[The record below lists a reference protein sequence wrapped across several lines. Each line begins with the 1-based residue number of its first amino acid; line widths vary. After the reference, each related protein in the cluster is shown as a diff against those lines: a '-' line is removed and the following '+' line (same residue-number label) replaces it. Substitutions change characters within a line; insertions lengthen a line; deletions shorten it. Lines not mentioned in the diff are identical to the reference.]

1 MAGDQR
7 AVLFADLAGFTA
19 LTEAH
24 GDARAVDAAERF
36 AELARASLPD
46 AARVVKTIGDAVFIV
61 AVDARTGLEAALA
74 ILRGVGEED
83 HFPGV
88 RAGLHFGSV
97 VERMGDVFGAT
108 VNVAA
113 RLTERAQIG
122 QLVATAPIV
131 GAAVDEDRV
140 TVHSLGPVRLK
151 NVAEAIEVF
160 AIDDVDHEP
169 DAQVLDPVCRM
180 FVDADEATAR
190 LPWEGRTWMFCSWE
204 CASKFMRAPARYG
217 AP

>member
-1 MAGDQR
+1 MAGDER

-24 GDARAVDAAERF
+24 GDVRAVDAAERF
-36 AELARASLPD
+36 VELAHASMPD
-46 AARVVKTIGDAVFIV
+46 AARVVKTIGDAVFVV
-61 AVDARTGLEAALA
+61 APDARAGLETSLA
-74 ILRGVGEED
+74 ILRSVEKEP

-88 RAGLHFGSV
+88 RVGLHLGSI
-97 VERMGDVFGAT
+97 VERLGDVFGAT

-113 RLTERAQIG
+113 RLTERAQTG
-122 QLVATAPIV
+122 QLIATAPIV
-131 GAAVDEDRV
+131 GAIVDEDRV
-140 TVHSLGPVRLK
+140 TVQSLGLVRLK
-151 NVAEAIEVF
+151 NVGEAIEVF

-180 FVDADEATAR
+180 FIDADEAPAR
-190 LPWEGRTWMFCSWE
+190 LPWEGRTWMFCSWD
-204 CASKFMRAPARYG
+204 CASKFMGAPARYG